1 MIRRNAEETTSS
13 LLFPRDF
20 ATSESLQSRLRK
32 LREFESRATIL
43 GHIQRGGSPSL
54 RDRVVVSKMGYAAVE
69 LLKDGIGNRVI
80 ALKNCAIV
88 NYDIFE
94 ALNMPKTFDK
104 DTYFLADL
112 ISS

>member
-1 MIRRNAEETTSS
+1 
-13 LLFPRDF
+13 
-20 ATSESLQSRLRK
+20 
-32 LREFESRATIL
+32 
-43 GHIQRGGSPSL
+43 
-54 RDRVVVSKMGYAAVE
+54 MGYAAAK
-69 LLKDGIGNRVI
+69 LLKGGIGNRAI
-80 ALKNCAIV
+80 ARKNCAIV